1 VLDIALGPYQE
12 TILILSLEI
21 KLHSADNNKTFFFG
35 AHESAT
41 VITRAAVAT

>member
-1 VLDIALGPYQE
+1 VLDIALGPHQE

-35 AHESAT
+35 GPQ
-41 VITRAAVAT
+41 